1 MLDKTY
7 FENTYIQNEND
18 LVYDNPDAIA
28 CITIDGYAS
37 KDDDDD
43 EGEVIAEIYLTKH
56 GDIIT
61 AWRDNA
67 YRSIDAV
74 KEIITESKEM
84 LKKVAN
90 EKNIIKT
97 KDILAKTEQHSAK
110 IETIKLL
117 MSKSKIIL
125 DDLSKDVKSMKDEM
139 HKTERTDD

>member
-43 EGEVIAEIYLTKH
+43 EGEVIAELYLTKH
-56 GDIIT
+56 GDIIIS
-61 AWRDNA
+61 WHDNA
-67 YRSIDAV
+67 YRSNDAM
-74 KEIITESKEM
+74 KEIIAESKKM
-84 LKKVAN
+84 LKKIAS

-117 MSKSKIIL
+117 ISKSKIIL

-139 HKTERTDD
+139 YKTERTDD